1 MECVYAREFIV
12 FCYSNLNRL
21 SSVCSLSLNKPFHE
35 LKKMQHPL
43 SPPKNPHISFCRV
56 WHPSVAM
63 WTWVCIG
70 NQSLVQA
77 LRGIC
82 RVFSCS
88 CLRVSLE
95 KQISSKITS
104 LSAGAAGR
112 SIPNAER
119 LSEQTLSTHLCL
131 LILCLHMFPSTPS
144 NSYSQ

>member
-21 SSVCSLSLNKPFHE
+21 SSVCSLSLNKPLHE
-35 LKKMQHPL
+35 LKKCNT
-43 SPPKNPHISFCRV
+43 PPKKKPHISFCRV

-88 CLRVSLE
+88 CLQVSLE

-112 SIPNAER
+112 SIPNAEH
-119 LSEQTLSTHLCL
+119 LSEQTLSTHLFL
-131 LILCLHMFPSTPS
+131 FILCLHMFPSTHS
-144 NSYSQ
+144 NSY